1 MDPSLF
7 PFLFNNAPLPTQV
20 PTLGGGYMTPD
31 QVAGSVGGNV
41 AAAPPVPI
49 TTTPQPGAGA
59 TVPGQESFA
68 PAPSPAAATAQAQG
82 GGLGSLGSILQGVK
96 AMTPARQDVKT
107 PAAPHIAAVPA
118 QRAID
123 LLTSLGIGPQQAV
136 GMGLFRR

>member
-7 PFLFNNAPLPTQV
+7 PFLFNNAPLPTQT

-41 AAAPPVPI
+41 AAAPPVPV

-59 TVPGQESFA
+59 AVPGQGGFA
-68 PAPSPAAATAQAQG
+68 PPVPPAAALANAQ

-136 GMGLFRR
+136 GMGLLRR

>member
-7 PFLFNNAPLPTQV
+7 PFLFNNAPLPSQ
-20 PTLGGGYMTPD
+20 PPILGGGYVPPD

-41 AAAPPVPI
+41 AAAPPI
-49 TTTPQPGAGA
+49 TTTPQPGAGNV
-59 TVPGQESFA
+59 VPGQGSFA
-68 PAPSPAAATAQAQG
+68 PPTPTPPVGAAQAQG

-107 PAAPHIAAVPA
+107 PTAPHPAAVPA

-123 LLTSLGIGPQQAV
+123 LLTSLGIGPREAV